1 MVMAIERRDTAT
13 WDDFVRTGPD
23 TPMGK
28 LLRSSWQP
36 VALSSDV
43 AAGEAVS
50 VRIMGEALTL
60 YRGQGGQAHL
70 ISDRCAHRGTTLSV
84 GWVEEDCV
92 RCFYHGWKYDATGQ
106 CVEMP
111 AEAES
116 FAAKI
121 RIAAYP
127 AQEFAGL
134 VFAYL
139 GEGQPPE
146 LPRLPEL
153 CRDYGVQWAFKM
165 VWPCNWFQRIE
176 NAFDPWHA
184 LFTHRR
190 GSPTHTTFL
199 GSGEGIIFGTE
210 ETDWGLRFTAVR
222 GAENTRITEF
232 LWPNCSHIMTSGP
245 DPTQPWLDDVFWT
258 VPVDDEQTL
267 RVNIFSAPYDG
278 EAAEHLRGMAESQHD
293 YDPSAH
299 HAELFRKQFPE
310 SISVIQAQDYVAQV
324 GQGAIADRAT
334 EHLGTSD
341 RGVIA
346 LRKVFRRELDAA
358 HAGQAGK
365 RWQLRTDFA
374 RLPVPPGVPPAPDA
388 G

>member
-1 MVMAIERRDTAT
+1 
-13 WDDFVRTGPD
+13 
-23 TPMGK
+23 
-28 LLRSSWQP
+28 
-36 VALSSDV
+36 
-43 AAGEAVS
+43 
-50 VRIMGEALTL
+50 
-60 YRGQGGQAHL
+60 
-70 ISDRCAHRGTTLSV
+70 CAHRGTTLAV

-116 FAAKI
+116 FASKI

-127 AQEFAGL
+127 IEEFAGV
-134 VFAYL
+134 VFAYM

-153 CRDYGVQWAFKM
+153 RRGYGVQWAFKM
-165 VWPCNWFQRIE
+165 VWPCNWFQRVE

-199 GSGEGIIFGTE
+199 GSGEGITFETE

-222 GAENTRITEF
+222 GTDNTRITEY
-232 LWPNCSHIMTSGP
+232 LWPNASHIMTSGP

-258 VPVDDEQTL
+258 VPVDDEHTL
-267 RVNIFSAPYDG
+267 RINVFSAPYDG
-278 EAAEHLRGMAESQHD
+278 KAAEHLRGVAETQHA

-299 HAELFRKQFPE
+299 HAELFRKQFPD
-310 SISVIQAQDYVAQV
+310 SISIIQAQDYVAQV
-324 GQGAIADRAT
+324 AQGAIADRST

-341 RGVIA
+341 RGIMA
-346 LRKVFRRELDAA
+346 LRRVFRREVDAVKA
-358 HAGQAGK
+358 ARPGK
-365 RWQLRTDFA
+365 PWQPQTHFA
-374 RLPVPPGVPPAPDA
+374 RLPVPPGVPPAPDR
-388 G
+388 